1 MRRATLATLLG
12 LLAISSPA
20 SASGVAASA
29 VAPPPPPFAGVYQP
43 QGVDEIGLWK
53 EIDEEERILAN
64 SPILI
69 RDEALNAYVR
79 GVLCATVGADRCK
92 AVRIYI
98 LRTPLFNASMAP
110 NGVIRVYSG
119 LLLRVRSEAELG
131 SVLGHE
137 FGHFEQRHSLAD
149 FRAKRSSTDL
159 LSWAGVLAG
168 MSPNGRSQYDMQNLQ
183 ISVYGRLSRFSRDQE
198 RQADARSVGYLNG
211 SSLPPQAA
219 SKVWRNLMKESEQSA
234 LARGYN
240 KPRFDN
246 VAFFASH
253 PPNAE
258 RAATL
263 AALAEPSGADR
274 DDGADRY
281 AAAMAPWL
289 PVFLDDQIKL
299 NDFGA
304 TDYLIGVLADR
315 GATAPLWLARGDL
328 YRARGNMRDLVAA
341 AEFYS
346 NAVSLDPKLAEAQR
360 GLGLSML
367 KTGRR
372 TEGETA
378 LRRYLQLKPDA
389 PDAAMIGMLVP
400 NAGHSE

>member
-1 MRRATLATLLG
+1 MRRMTFATLLG

-20 SASGVAASA
+20 SPVAAASR
-29 VAPPPPPFAGVYQP
+29 VAPPPPPFSGAYQP

-53 EIDEEERILAN
+53 EMDEEERVLAN

-69 RDEALNAYVR
+69 RDEALNGYVR
-79 GVLCATVGADRCK
+79 NVLCSTVGADRCK

-110 NGVIRVYSG
+110 NGVMRVYSG
-119 LLLRVRSEAELG
+119 LLLRVRSDAELG

-137 FGHFEQRHSLAD
+137 FGHFEQRHSLAA
-149 FRAKRSSTDL
+149 FKARRSSTDL

-168 MSPNGRSQYDMQNLQ
+168 MSPTGRSQFDMQSLQ

-198 RQADARSVGYLNG
+198 RQADARSVGYLNS
-211 SSLPPQAA
+211 SSLKPQAA
-219 SKVWRNLMKESEQSA
+219 SNVWRNLMKESEQSA

-258 RAATL
+258 RAVTL
-263 AALAEPSGADR
+263 AELAEPNGADR
-274 DDGADRY
+274 DDGAARY
-281 AAAMAPWL
+281 AAAMAPWVPL
-289 PVFLDDQIKL
+289 FLDDQIKL

-304 TDYLIGVLADR
+304 TDYLIGVLADH

-346 NAVSLDPKLAEAQR
+346 NAISLDPKLPEAQR

-372 TEGETA
+372 AEGEAA

>member
-149 FRAKRSSTDL
+149 FRAKRSSTDI
-159 LSWAGVLAG
+159 LS
-168 MSPNGRSQYDMQNLQ
+168 
-183 ISVYGRLSRFSRDQE
+183 
-198 RQADARSVGYLNG
+198 
-211 SSLPPQAA
+211 
-219 SKVWRNLMKESEQSA
+219 
-234 LARGYN
+234 
-240 KPRFDN
+240 
-246 VAFFASH
+246 
-253 PPNAE
+253 
-258 RAATL
+258 
-263 AALAEPSGADR
+263 
-274 DDGADRY
+274 
-281 AAAMAPWL
+281 
-289 PVFLDDQIKL
+289 
-299 NDFGA
+299 
-304 TDYLIGVLADR
+304 
-315 GATAPLWLARGDL
+315 
-328 YRARGNMRDLVAA
+328 
-341 AEFYS
+341 
-346 NAVSLDPKLAEAQR
+346 
-360 GLGLSML
+360 
-367 KTGRR
+367 
-372 TEGETA
+372 
-378 LRRYLQLKPDA
+378 
-389 PDAAMIGMLVP
+389 
-400 NAGHSE
+400 

>member
-1 MRRATLATLLG
+1 
-12 LLAISSPA
+12 
-20 SASGVAASA
+20 
-29 VAPPPPPFAGVYQP
+29 
-43 QGVDEIGLWK
+43 
-53 EIDEEERILAN
+53 
-64 SPILI
+64 
-69 RDEALNAYVR
+69 
-79 GVLCATVGADRCK
+79 
-92 AVRIYI
+92 
-98 LRTPLFNASMAP
+98 MAP
-110 NGVIRVYSG
+110 NGVMRVYSG

-149 FRAKRSSTDL
+149 FRSRRSSSDL
-159 LSWAGVLAG
+159 VSWAGVLAG
-168 MSPNGRSQYDMQNLQ
+168 MSPNGRSQYDVQSLQ

-198 RQADARSVGYLNG
+198 RQADSRSVGYLNS
-211 SSLPPQAA
+211 SSLRPQAA
-219 SKVWRNLMKESEQSA
+219 ANVWRNLMMESEQSA

-258 RAATL
+258 RALTL
-263 AALAEPSGADR
+263 AALAAPSGAER
-274 DDGADRY
+274 DDGTDRY
-281 AAAMAPWL
+281 VAAMATWL

-299 NDFGA
+299 NDFGG

-346 NAVSLDPKLAEAQR
+346 NAISLDPKLPEAQR
-360 GLGLSML
+360 GFGLSML

-372 TEGETA
+372 TEGEAA

-400 NAGHSE
+400 NSGHNE

>member
-1 MRRATLATLLG
+1 MSVRAAG
-12 LLAISSPA
+12 L
-20 SASGVAASA
+20 VAAIA
-29 VAPPPPPFAGVYQP
+29 IAAPLGAAGAATRTAAPLPAPYAGAYEP

-53 EIDEEERILAN
+53 EMDEDERVLAN

-79 GVLCATVGADRCK
+79 GVLCATVGVERCK

-98 LRTPLFNASMAP
+98 LRTPLFNASMTP
-110 NGVIRVYSG
+110 NGTMRIYSG
-119 LLLRVRSEAELG
+119 LLLRMRSEAELG

-137 FGHFEQRHSLAD
+137 YGHFEQRHSLAD
-149 FRAKRSSTDL
+149 FKARRSSSDL

-168 MSPNGRSQYDMQNLQ
+168 MTTGGRGAYDVQSLQ
-183 ISVYGRLSRFSRDQE
+183 VSVYGRLSRFNRDQE
-198 RQADARSVGYLNG
+198 RQADLRGVGYLNG
-211 SSLPPQAA
+211 SALRPQAA
-219 SKVWRNLMKESEQSA
+219 AAVWRNLMTESERSA
-234 LARGYN
+234 LARGLN

-258 RAATL
+258 RALTL
-263 AALAEPSGADR
+263 AALAEPSGAER
-274 DDGADRY
+274 DDGAARY
-281 AAAMAPWL
+281 AAALAPWL
-289 PVFLDDQIKL
+289 PQFLDDQVKL

-304 TDYLIGVLADR
+304 TDYLIGMLGDG

-328 YRARGNMRDLVAA
+328 YRARGNPRDLVAA

-346 NAVSLDPKLAEAQR
+346 NAASLDAKLPEAQR
-360 GLGLSML
+360 GLGLCLL

-372 TEGETA
+372 TEGQIA
-378 LRRYLQLKPDA
+378 LRRYLELKPDA
-389 PDAAMIGMLVP
+389 ADASMIGMLVS
-400 NAGHSE
+400 NSGHGE